1 MLDYL
6 NTIYPVR
13 YTVFGLSGFGLLL
26 AIFSLVAFGQ
36 GLEMTLLFLLL
47 VGIGVFD
54 LLQTRRALLRNY
66 PIIGHL
72 HLLLAYLQPA
82 IRLDV
87 SDSSLRGAPFSRAQR
102 ALVVQRANGA
112 SELRA
117 FGTSL
122 SVQAEGYEWLNHSAA
137 PTRLA
142 SHDFR
147 LTI

>member
-26 AIFSLVAFGQ
+26 AIFSLVVFGQ

-66 PIIGHL
+66 PIG
-72 HLLLAYLQPA
+72 
-82 IRLDV
+82 
-87 SDSSLRGAPFSRAQR
+87 RAH
-102 ALVVQRANGA
+102 V
-112 SELRA
+112 
-117 FGTSL
+117 
-122 SVQAEGYEWLNHSAA
+122 
-137 PTRLA
+137 
-142 SHDFR
+142 
-147 LTI
+147 